1 MNFKSLLRNPKSYL
15 ETQKPIWKPQ
25 RQQLAFWFGLCR
37 FFPEVIN
44 LEFLDLKGKF

>member
-25 RQQLAFWFGLCR
+25 RHQIGFLVWAMR

-44 LEFLDLKGKF
+44 LKFLDLKGKF